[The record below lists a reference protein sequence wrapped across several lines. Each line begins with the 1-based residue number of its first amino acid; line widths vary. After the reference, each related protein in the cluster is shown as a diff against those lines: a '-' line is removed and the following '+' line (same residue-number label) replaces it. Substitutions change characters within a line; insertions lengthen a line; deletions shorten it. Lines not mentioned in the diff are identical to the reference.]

1 MRVYLAR
8 HGETTWNR
16 VGRYQGRLESP
27 LSELG
32 ARQAAALADAMAGAG
47 IRRVISSPLQRCV
60 ETARPTALRLHVPVE
75 TDERLIEIAHGTWEN
90 RLRDEIAAND
100 PERYRAWRGDPANVS
115 FENGESIRDVL
126 ERWRTFAA
134 SFRTTVPALI
144 VSHDAV
150 VRVAL
155 VDALRRPLERFWE
168 TRVQNAGYAVLD
180 VDESGTWTVVEEHVE
195 AHLEGVRASIEGQA
209 L

>member
-1 MRVYLAR
+1 MHVYLAR

-32 ARQAAALADAMAGAG
+32 IRQAEALARAMVAAGV
-47 IRRVISSPLQRCV
+47 RRVISSPLRRCV
-60 ETARPTALRLHVPVE
+60 DTALPTAQRVHVPVE

-90 RLRDEIAAND
+90 RMRDEIAAND
-100 PERYRAWRGDPANVS
+100 PERYRAWRGDPANVA

-126 ERWRTFAA
+126 ARWRTFAA
-134 SFRTTVPALI
+134 SFRPAVPAL
-144 VSHDAV
+144 VLSHDAV

-168 TRVQNAGYAVLD
+168 TRVQNAGYATLD
-180 VDESGTWTVVEEHVE
+180 VDGAGTWTVVEEHVE
-195 AHLEGVRASIEGQA
+195 GHLEGVRASIEGQA